1 MSEQESRPMPTSKKS
16 IALEAVAD
24 FWCEAAVLVAVFG
37 LLDRIVRHDELTPS
51 WAFTA
56 VAAAIVL
63 LFIGIA
69 VRIRARS

>member
-1 MSEQESRPMPTSKKS
+1 MSDDESRPMTTKKS
-16 IALEAVAD
+16 IVLEAVGD

-37 LLDRIVRHDELTPS
+37 LLDRIMRHDELTPS

-56 VAAAIVL
+56 IAAAIGL